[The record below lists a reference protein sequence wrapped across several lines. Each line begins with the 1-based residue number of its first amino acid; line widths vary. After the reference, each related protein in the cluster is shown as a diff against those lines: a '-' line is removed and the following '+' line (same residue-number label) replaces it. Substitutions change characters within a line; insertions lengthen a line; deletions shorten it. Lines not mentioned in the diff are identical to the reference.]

1 MADLPKSGHKKPENV
16 RNVRKMLELME
27 KNVRGGSV
35 IAIPGKP
42 WE

>member
-27 KNVRGGSV
+27 KMLEVGV
-35 IAIPGKP
+35 
-42 WE
+42 